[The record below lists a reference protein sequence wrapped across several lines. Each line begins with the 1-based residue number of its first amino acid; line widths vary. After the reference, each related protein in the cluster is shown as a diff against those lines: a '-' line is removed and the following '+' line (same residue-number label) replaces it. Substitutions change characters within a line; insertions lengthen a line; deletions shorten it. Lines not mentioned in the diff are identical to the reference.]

1 MQKKEEAIPLRR
13 VCINLR
19 KGDYEWLQSTHDQS
33 PSETIRKIIIGFR
46 RKVEAKAAQ
55 RMPSI
60 HDIDLDMEDVIG

>member
-33 PSETIRKIIIGFR
+33 PSETIRKIGGVTTMIRDG
-46 RKVEAKAAQ
+46 A
-55 RMPSI
+55 
-60 HDIDLDMEDVIG
+60 